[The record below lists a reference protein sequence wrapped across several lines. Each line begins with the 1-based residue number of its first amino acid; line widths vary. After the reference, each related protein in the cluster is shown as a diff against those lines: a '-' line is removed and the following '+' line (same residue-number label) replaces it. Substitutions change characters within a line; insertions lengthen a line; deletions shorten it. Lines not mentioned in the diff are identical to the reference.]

1 MKILQKS
8 ALYQMIRYSNLIVD
22 TYLFNK
28 KHISHSF
35 FNIVYLK
42 RQILV
47 RTQNI
52 MFRPLH
58 WLMMWI

>member
-22 TYLFNK
+22 TNLSNK
-28 KHISHSF
+28 KDISHSF